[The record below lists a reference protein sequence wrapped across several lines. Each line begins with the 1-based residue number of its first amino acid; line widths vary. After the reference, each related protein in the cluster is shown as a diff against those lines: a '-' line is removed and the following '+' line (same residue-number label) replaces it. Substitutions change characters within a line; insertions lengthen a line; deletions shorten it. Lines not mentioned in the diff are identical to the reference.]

1 MRKVLA
7 TTLFL
12 FFLCSAISAQTADST
27 KPTDYS
33 ESVSYQPREF
43 NFKSSKPKKQKKVK
57 KENKEKIVSPVV
69 EPLAVKATLIKEDKF
84 FTLPAA
90 IFDAKGGA
98 VLNLKKEDF
107 KIFVDDEEREIQ
119 EFNTSEQPYNLIL
132 ILDVS
137 PSTALQIEEIREYA
151 MNLVKQLRPQ
161 DKVMVIKFDEQTE
174 VMTEL
179 TNDRDIINK
188 AIGKAKFGD
197 GTSLYQAVKFS
208 LQKRISQING
218 RKIVVMLTD
227 GVDTTSRKATLEDS
241 LYEAEKNDAP
251 FFPVYID
258 TYQNAWQTVTNRN
271 SPANQILQQ
280 ILSQN
285 AIGSGQI
292 PDTEEEYA
300 LGRFYLDELAH
311 LSGGRTIAV
320 KNLSKSKLTGFE
332 TFFESFRNQYNLV
345 IQPPESGK
353 IGQRRQIRVR
363 VNRPN
368 LYVQARGSYIVGGNI
383 LRLATQTLENRKLL
397 K

>member
-7 TTLFL
+7 ATLFL
-12 FFLCSAISAQTADST
+12 FFICSAISAQTADSV
-27 KPTDYS
+27 KSPDYS

-43 NFKSSKPKKQKKVK
+43 KFKSSKPKKQKKNK
-57 KENKEKIVSPVV
+57 KENKEQIVSPVS
-69 EPLAVKATLIKEDKF
+69 EPLAAEDSLIKEDKLF
-84 FTLPAA
+84 SLPAA
-90 IFDAKGGA
+90 IFDGDGGA

-107 KIFVDDEEREIQ
+107 KVFVDDEEREIKD
-119 EFNTSEQPYNLIL
+119 FNTSEHPYNLIL

-137 PSTALQIEEIREYA
+137 PSTALQIEDIRKYA
-151 MNLVKQLRPQ
+151 MNLVKLLRPQ
-161 DKVMVIKFDEQTE
+161 DKVMVIKFDEQTQ
-174 VMTEL
+174 VLTEL
-179 TNDRDIINK
+179 TNDRNVINK

-258 TYQNAWQTVTNRN
+258 TYQNADNLVRSSNFPT
-271 SPANQILQQ
+271 NQILQQ
-280 ILSQN
+280 IFTQN
-285 AIGSGQI
+285 AIGSGQM
-292 PDTEEEYA
+292 PDMKEEYA

-320 KNLSKSKLTGFE
+320 KDLSKSKMTGFE
-332 TFFESFRNQYNLV
+332 GFFEAFRNQYNLSF
-345 IQPPESGK
+345 QPPESGK
-353 IGQRRQIRVR
+353 IGQRRQIRIR

-368 LYVQARGSYIVGGNI
+368 LYVQARGSYIVGGNSPQP
-383 LRLATQTLENRKLL
+383 AK
-397 K
+397 